1 MSDFFKI
8 VKINIL
14 SLIALPILFFS
25 TTVKLLAKMLAKIVW
40 LSGIAVLAI
49 GVKTIFETIRKLDM
63 VTNKILLGAIVV
75 GLIAAL
81 VIVFVLIRL
90 VVSVIIMAFAKV
102 VTTCLDYCYRFL
114 YGIVYAKL
122 FIICQ
127 SEHEELLEYASPIV
141 AILGCLP
148 YLLLLLIHNGLIF
161 FFKHAVAIMTL
172 AGMGT
177 VFGGIGILNFI
188 SKRDYGLVFFDF
200 VALFPV
206 FEIVYGVVLY
216 LIITVGT
223 ACVLFMIGLEWN
235 EWGMEMQGATS
246 KKKDSAKAKTLA
258 KAS

>member
-90 VVSVIIMAFAKV
+90 VVSVIIMAFLK
-102 VTTCLDYCYRFL
+102 
-114 YGIVYAKL
+114 
-122 FIICQ
+122 
-127 SEHEELLEYASPIV
+127 
-141 AILGCLP
+141 
-148 YLLLLLIHNGLIF
+148 
-161 FFKHAVAIMTL
+161 
-172 AGMGT
+172 
-177 VFGGIGILNFI
+177 
-188 SKRDYGLVFFDF
+188 
-200 VALFPV
+200 
-206 FEIVYGVVLY
+206 
-216 LIITVGT
+216 
-223 ACVLFMIGLEWN
+223 
-235 EWGMEMQGATS
+235 
-246 KKKDSAKAKTLA
+246 
-258 KAS
+258 